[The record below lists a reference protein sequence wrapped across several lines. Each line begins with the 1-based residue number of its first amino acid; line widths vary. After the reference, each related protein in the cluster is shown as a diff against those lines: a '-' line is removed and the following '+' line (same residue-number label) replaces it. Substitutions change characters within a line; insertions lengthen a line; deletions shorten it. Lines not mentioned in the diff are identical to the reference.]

1 MANVFVTGGTGYIG
15 SRLIPQLLSRGH
27 AVRAL
32 VRPGSKNKLPKG
44 PRGAEVVWGNP
55 LDRDTFASQVQPADT
70 FVQLVGVP
78 HPSPAKAEQFKTID
92 LASARASV
100 SAAAEAGVRHFLYVS
115 VAHPAPVMK
124 AYTETREKA
133 EGILKSSGLTAT
145 VLRPWYV
152 LGPGHRWPYLI
163 LPLYWLFG
171 LVPSK
176 RETVRRLGLV
186 NVRQMVDALTWAV
199 ENPPQLQQG
208 TRVIE
213 VPEIRSTR
221 LDRRPV

>member
-1 MANVFVTGGTGYIG
+1 MPSPSHHVFLTGGTGYIG
-15 SRLIPQLLSRGH
+15 SRLVRQLLARGH

-32 VRPGSKNKLPKG
+32 VRPGSEDKLPK
-44 PRGAEVVWGNP
+44 GAEVVWGNP
-55 LDRDTFASQVQPADT
+55 LDRDTFAGQVQPADT

-100 SAAAEAGVRHFLYVS
+100 SAAVDAGVRHFVYVS

-124 AYTETREKA
+124 AYTETRQKA
-133 EGILKSSGLTAT
+133 EGLLKSSGLNAT
-145 VLRPWYV
+145 ILRPWYV

-171 LVPSK
+171 LIPSK
-176 RETVRRLGLV
+176 RDTVRRLGLV
-186 NVRQMVDALTWAV
+186 NVRRMVDALTWAV
-199 ENPPQLQQG
+199 ENPPTA
-208 TRVIE
+208 TRVVE
-213 VPEIRSTR
+213 VPEIRAAR
-221 LDRRPV
+221 LDEQPE